1 MENIVLLKL
10 EIATFLLSFLY
21 FSLYLL
27 EKLSIIYNNI
37 KNIIKPDKK
46 LLIEKKN
53 QLIELIKQKDDKIK
67 NKIISKDKI
76 NSLQSQKISEILKKS
91 RLNILK
97 WDLDNAR
104 ILLIEWLTIDKYNK
118 DLNLELANIYEEQNQ
133 YKKAEYIY
141 FNLLK
146 IYENTFDILKR
157 LWYNLAMQ
165 KRFEESMK
173 VYIEADKKNR
183 NDNEII
189 EILADLTYEL
199 KYYKKSLKYLK
210 IFLKQNPRNTE
221 KLKMKWYCYEVIW
234 KVDEALYAYK
244 KVIELQPYNNQVLE
258 KIKHLEWW

>member
-104 ILLIEWLTIDKYNK
+104 ILLIEWLTIDKYSK

-141 FNLLK
+141 FDLLK

-210 IFLKQNPRNTE
+210 IFLKQTPRNTE

-234 KVDEALYAYK
+234 KVDEALYTYK

-258 KIKHLEWW
+258 KIKHLEW